1 MGIWMFL
8 TIRVTEKYPCLLS
21 SDDST
26 ETFRVPDKKT
36 GNIIEKTYKPK
47 LNKLHLLSTV
57 RINICNIQ
65 YL

>member
-1 MGIWMFL
+1 MFL
-8 TIRVTEKYPCLLS
+8 NPN
-21 SDDST
+21 DST
-26 ETFRVPDKKT
+26 ETFKVLDNKT

-57 RINICNIQ
+57 RINIRNIR

>member
-1 MGIWMFL
+1 MFL
-8 TIRVTEKYPCLLS
+8 NISVTGKYPCFLS
-21 SDDST
+21 SNDST
-26 ETFRVPDKKT
+26 ETFKVPDKKT
-36 GNIIEKTYKPK
+36 GNIIGEIYKPK